1 LVAAGQEQ
9 RRDPEA
15 VLNALHHNVTGEL
28 LRLIDGFYSNI
39 EDGLFELAYRTGDEG
54 QRRRC
59 FDLMRE
65 LRFRRTGLVKAFARS
80 MDRYRGLWFDPDESL
95 EAESATGQELD
106 QLIMRMAEKS
116 NSHFS
121 GVLQCIAQRAEI
133 ATGRAFKGGG
143 QDVPIAPRRVA
154 RAFVVSCRSLKLD
167 HASIEIVQDLF
178 SRFVL
183 DGLGSI
189 YGHCNLR
196 LHSEGYETAD
206 EMGIASGA

>member
-1 LVAAGQEQ
+1 LPTAKDQ
-9 RRDPEA
+9 RRDPESI
-15 VLNALHHNVTGEL
+15 LNALHHNVTGEL

-39 EDGLFELAYRTGDEG
+39 EDGLFELAYRTVDEG

-65 LRFRRTGLVKAFARS
+65 LRFRRTGLVKAFARNL
-80 MDRYRGLWFDPDESL
+80 DRYRTLWFEENETLD
-95 EAESATGQELD
+95 AEVHTGQDLD

-116 NSHFS
+116 SSHFS
-121 GVLQCIAQRAEI
+121 GVLHCIAERAEV
-133 ATGRAFKGGG
+133 ATGRPFASGH
-143 QDVPIAPRRVA
+143 DVPISPHRIA
-154 RAFVVSCRSLKLD
+154 RAFVVSCRSLKFD

-183 DGLGSI
+183 DSLGGI

-196 LHSEGYETAD
+196 LHDEGYATAD
-206 EMGIASGA
+206 ELGLASA

>member
-1 LVAAGQEQ
+1 LAKGHDQ
-9 RRDPEA
+9 RRDPES

-65 LRFRRTGLVKAFARS
+65 LRFRRTSLVKAFARS
-80 MDRYRGLWFDPDESL
+80 MDRYRGLWFDLDQSL
-95 EAESATGQELD
+95 DTEVATGHELD

-116 NSHFS
+116 SSHFS
-121 GVLQCIAQRAEI
+121 GVLQCIAERAEV
-133 ATGRAFKGGG
+133 ATGRPFKGG
-143 QDVPIAPRRVA
+143 QDIPISPSRVA

-183 DGLGSI
+183 DGLGNI

-196 LHSEGYETAD
+196 LHGEGFATAD

>member
-1 LVAAGQEQ
+1 MPTAEDQ
-9 RRDPEA
+9 RRDPES

-39 EDGLFELAYRTGDEG
+39 EDGLFELAYRTQDEG

-65 LRFRRTGLVKAFARS
+65 LRFRRTGLVKAFARNL
-80 MDRYRGLWFDPDESL
+80 DRYRALWFEEN
-95 EAESATGQELD
+95 EALDAEVHTGHELD

-116 NSHFS
+116 SSHFS
-121 GVLQCIAQRAEI
+121 GVLHCIAERAEM
-133 ATGRAFKGGG
+133 ATGRLFESGH
-143 QDVPIAPRRVA
+143 DIPISPHRIA
-154 RAFVVSCRSLKLD
+154 RAFVVSCRSLKFD

-183 DGLGSI
+183 DSLGSI

-196 LHSEGYETAD
+196 LHDEGYSTAD
-206 EMGIASGA
+206 ELGLASA

>member
-1 LVAAGQEQ
+1 MITGET
-9 RRDPEA
+9 REA
-15 VLNALHHNVTGEL
+15 VLNALHQSVTGEL

-39 EDGLFELAYRTGDEG
+39 EDGLFELGVSY
-54 QRRRC
+54 RRRSTTPS
-59 FDLMRE
+59 L
-65 LRFRRTGLVKAFARS
+65 FRSDARIAIS
-80 MDRYRGLWFDPDESL
+80 PHRPGES
-95 EAESATGQELD
+95 
-106 QLIMRMAEKS
+106 I
-116 NSHFS
+116 
-121 GVLQCIAQRAEI
+121 
-133 ATGRAFKGGG
+133 RAFDGSISQALVRRRRVARGRSVNRQGTGSIDHADGGEEQFALLRG
-143 QDVPIAPRRVA
+143 AADASRSARRSRQVEHSTAAQDVPISPRRVA

-196 LHSEGYETAD
+196 LHSEGYATAD

>member
-1 LVAAGQEQ
+1 VAAGQEQ

-80 MDRYRGLWFDPDESL
+80 MDRYRGLWFDQDESL
-95 EAESATGQELD
+95 EADGATGQELD
-106 QLIMRMAEKS
+106 QLIMRMAERSCDSKS
-116 NSHFS
+116 SIS
-121 GVLQCIAQRAEI
+121 R
-133 ATGRAFKGGG
+133 R
-143 QDVPIAPRRVA
+143 PR
-154 RAFVVSCRSLKLD
+154 S
-167 HASIEIVQDLF
+167 
-178 SRFVL
+178 
-183 DGLGSI
+183 
-189 YGHCNLR
+189 
-196 LHSEGYETAD
+196 
-206 EMGIASGA
+206 

>member
-1 LVAAGQEQ
+1 MATGHDQQ
-9 RRDPEA
+9 RRDSES

-80 MDRYRGLWFDPDESL
+80 MDRYRGLWFDQDETL
-95 EAESATGQELD
+95 DTEVATGHELD

-116 NSHFS
+116 SSHFS
-121 GVLQCIAQRAEI
+121 GVLQCIAERAEV
-133 ATGRAFKGGG
+133 ATGRPFKGGH
-143 QDVPIAPRRVA
+143 DIPISPRRVA

-196 LHSEGYETAD
+196 LHSEGFATVD
-206 EMGIASGA
+206 EIGIASGA

>member
-1 LVAAGQEQ
+1 LPTAKDQ
-9 RRDPEA
+9 RRDPQLI
-15 VLNALHHNVTGEL
+15 LNALHHNVTGEL

-65 LRFRRTGLVKAFARS
+65 LRFRRTGLVKAFARNL
-80 MDRYRGLWFDPDESL
+80 DRYRTLWFEENAGLDGEVH
-95 EAESATGQELD
+95 TGHELD

-116 NSHFS
+116 SSHFS
-121 GVLQCIAQRAEI
+121 GVLLCIAERAEV
-133 ATGRAFKGGG
+133 ATGRPFSGGS
-143 QDVPIAPRRVA
+143 DVPISPHRIA
-154 RAFVVSCRSLKLD
+154 RAFVVSCRSLKFD

-196 LHSEGYETAD
+196 LHGEGYATAD
-206 EMGIASGA
+206 ELGLVSGA

>member
-1 LVAAGQEQ
+1 MATGRDQ
-9 RRDPEA
+9 RRDPHA
-15 VLNALHHNVTGEL
+15 VLNALHHSVTGEL

-39 EDGLFELAYRTGDEG
+39 EDGLFELAFRTGDEP

-80 MDRYRGLWFDPDESL
+80 MDRYCSLWFGADESL
-95 EAESATGQELD
+95 DVEASTGKELD

-116 NSHFS
+116 SAHFF
-121 GVLQCIAQRAEI
+121 GVLQSIAERAEV
-133 ATGRAFKGGG
+133 ATGRAFDGA
-143 QDVPIAPRRVA
+143 QDVPISPRRVA

-178 SRFVL
+178 ARFVL
-183 DGLGSI
+183 DGLGNI
-189 YGHCNLR
+189 YGQCNLR
-196 LHSEGYETAD
+196 LHSEGYATAD

>member
-1 LVAAGQEQ
+1 MAIPRDLRG
-9 RRDPEA
+9 DPEA

-39 EDGLFELAYRTGDEG
+39 EDGLFELAYRTGDES

-80 MDRYRGLWFDPDESL
+80 MDRYRGLWFEQNELLESD
-95 EAESATGQELD
+95 AATGHDLD

-116 NSHFS
+116 SSHFS
-121 GVLQCIAQRAEI
+121 GVLQRIAERAEV
-133 ATGRAFKGGG
+133 ATGRPFKGG
-143 QDVPIAPRRVA
+143 QDVPISPRRVA
-154 RAFVVSCRSLKLD
+154 RAFVMSCRSLKLD

-183 DGLGSI
+183 DGLGGV
-189 YGHCNLR
+189 YGQCNHRLR
-196 LHSEGYETAD
+196 DEGYATAD
-206 EMGIASGA
+206 ELGIASGA